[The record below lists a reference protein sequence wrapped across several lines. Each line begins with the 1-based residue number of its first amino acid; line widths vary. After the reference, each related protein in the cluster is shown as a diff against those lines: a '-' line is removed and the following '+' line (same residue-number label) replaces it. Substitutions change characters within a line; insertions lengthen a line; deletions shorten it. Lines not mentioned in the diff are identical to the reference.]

1 MSAYDV
7 IVAGGGAAGVG
18 AAVGAAQA
26 GAHTLLIERGSFLG
40 GAATLRSVTTYCG
53 LYLSGRKETETPAQV
68 VFGVAEQVLARLRRL
83 DALTPPHAAHA
94 VYVVFDPEALK
105 VSLDGVVADAGV
117 DVMFE
122 TDLIDATRRDE
133 SIESVTVSMF
143 GETRSLEAPSFV
155 DATGDAILALHG
167 GAGTRYGTDGRAQ
180 TGTLGVRYAGIP
192 ESVDSAAIHQAIT
205 AAQAAGI
212 GPLTSHTGLTVR
224 LPGSGDLVAYL
235 ADEDVD
241 VRDAKS
247 LAEAERHARAQA
259 WAYLKVFRSLPGAEH
274 ARIVTTGPQLGVRE
288 SRHVLTRKELSDDYV
303 LSGTQDPGIVAV
315 GAWPVEYHPG
325 AGKPSQW
332 EMIGGPGH
340 YGIPL
345 DALISRDTPNLFAA
359 GRLLDG
365 ERKAAASLRVMGTS
379 FATGQAAGV
388 AAANTAAGAW
398 TCLPCKPNSSARTH
412 DFPSEG

>member
-1 MSAYDV
+1 V
-7 IVAGGGAAGVG
+7 
-18 AAVGAAQA
+18 
-26 GAHTLLIERGSFLG
+26 
-40 GAATLRSVTTYCG
+40 
-53 LYLSGRKETETPAQV
+53 
-68 VFGVAEQVLARLRRL
+68 
-83 DALTPPHAAHA
+83 TPPHTAHA

-105 VSLDGVVADAGV
+105 VALDGVVADAGV

-122 TDLIDATRRDE
+122 TDLIGATRRGG
-133 SIESVTVSMF
+133 SIESVTVSTF

-155 DATGDAILALHG
+155 DATGDAVLALHG
-167 GAGTRYGTDGRAQ
+167 GAATRYGTDGRAQ

-192 ESVDSAAIHQAIT
+192 ESAGSAAIHQAIT

-212 GPLTSHTGLTVR
+212 GPLTSRTGLVVR
-224 LPGSGDLVAYL
+224 LPGSGDMVAYL

-259 WAYLKVFRSLPGAEH
+259 WAYLEVFRSLPGAKN

-288 SRHVLTRKELSDDYV
+288 SRHVLTRKELSDDFA
-303 LSGTQDPGIVAV
+303 LSGTQDPAMVAA

-332 EMIGGPGH
+332 EMIAGPGY

-365 ERKAAASLRVMGTS
+365 QRKAAASLRVMGTS

-388 AAANTAAGAW
+388 AAAQHSPGSPDLHAVQAELQRQDAR
-398 TCLPCKPNSSARTH
+398 LPL
-412 DFPSEG
+412 